1 MSAWKTYTERLNA
14 HGSTKRNATLL
25 REHIRLNTKL
35 QDSLSYQVVSI
46 NNVSMNVAIIDSDN
60 LDEKIM
66 YSLPGETFNAGEI
79 VEWADHHWLIT
90 EKDAAVEVQT
100 RVKLVQCNYLLKWI
114 DDSDIIHEQW
124 CVVEDGTKYMSGE
137 YEDRDFVVTR
147 GDSRIAITIGR
158 NVDTVKFDREHRFL
172 VDDPLS
178 LKKNAYLLTKPMKA
192 GKTYNNQGVFTFV
205 LSETMSTD
213 MDNFEL
219 SIADYYSHFP
229 LENDNNNQEDN
240 SSSNIGK
247 EVWL

>member
-14 HGSTKRNATLL
+14 HGSTKRNAALL
-25 REHIRLNTKL
+25 REQRLLNTKL

-46 NNVSMNVAIIDSDN
+46 NKVDMNVAIIDSDN
-60 LDEKIM
+60 LNEKIM
-66 YSLPGETFNAGEI
+66 YSLPGETFNGGDI
-79 VEWADHHWLIT
+79 VEWADNHWLIT

-137 YEDRDFVVTR
+137 YEDRDFIVTR

-158 NVDTVKFDREHRFL
+158 NPDTVKFDREHRFL

-219 SIADYYSHFP
+219 SIADYYIHFP
-229 LENDNNNQEDN
+229 KENNNDKEDTP
-240 SSSNIGK
+240 SSNAGK